1 MALLCVSKKKIAVNL
16 KTWKRFTHK
25 LRTKF
30 RDINIAP
37 SVRDS
42 TSRLLSVISHHLII
56 PFRTRYLQNT
66 IPRIHFNRRYSH
78 NNSNFPEF
86 FSLPFFKRKYRR
98 NHSEI
103 TYWQL
108 YQYEKNSTNTKAN
121 EVESQYE
128 SQRWRQGEIKS
139 DDKVSGGGEEKK
151 EEEGP
156 QEIVDSMEDAW
167 MRVVAASP
175 HLRVDEKS
183 DQFINKFREA
193 MRLEKER
200 SLLEFQERLIRRA

>member
-56 PFRTRYLQNT
+56 PFRT
-66 IPRIHFNRRYSH
+66 
-78 NNSNFPEF
+78 
-86 FSLPFFKRKYRR
+86 RKYRR